1 MRNRNR
7 RAWSV
12 DETREDTGTS
22 SSEGK
27 REPENFLKK
36 ENEFFNGKAGQEVSF
51 ATNIGVCVP
60 FKALLSNTIWIVE
73 YGLQSNSSDAG
84 QNCSTQLFLKHP
96 LSFFSFPFSFR
107 CFACQTD
114 IVSQKHFFQLQVPAT
129 FWRKKA
135 RSLDLSSL
143 LSNAIQ

>member
-27 REPENFLKK
+27 REPKNFLKK